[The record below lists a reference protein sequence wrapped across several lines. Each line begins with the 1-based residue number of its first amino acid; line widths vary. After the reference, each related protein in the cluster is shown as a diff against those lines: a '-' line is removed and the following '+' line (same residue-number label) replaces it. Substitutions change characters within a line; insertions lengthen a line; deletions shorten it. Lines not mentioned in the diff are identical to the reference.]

1 MHKNYE
7 DLNLTDQEIADVL
20 EMRDHFWKEDTAIRQ
35 LQLQKL
41 RRLKFF
47 WNNITNIWL
56 DSVAHDW
63 RVGNPDDVNGSSS
76 DQAYYDQRINVFKAY
91 LESIFAALSILV
103 PPVKAVPD
111 NAENSDD
118 IETAKAA
125 DKISGIIY
133 RHNSADMLWLHN
145 LYIWGTEGLV
155 CGYNYPKF
163 DKKNGTYKVD
173 EYKQEPEIHLI
184 ETCPL
189 CGVGIS
195 DDIVTEKELKVI
207 EQVKLQESELLA
219 QTNQENPEMVDGE
232 TQATGIPIDD
242 GMLPMGME
250 VCPNCQQPMTPNTEV
265 KHEIIDVLQKTID
278 EIKGKIGLDSYGG
291 LNCKVP
297 LYARH
302 QDQVLYLF
310 KCYEDH
316 YANAIELA
324 PKLHEKIGK
333 QYSGNSQSFDSYE
346 QWARLNVEYRGEYP
360 VNVVTIK
367 DMWVKCA
374 AYNILPEPRA
384 KAWKKKYPDGIRAC
398 FIGDLFAFAKKEALD
413 EHWTLEYNPMADY
426 LSDDPLGSLLTSVQ
440 EITND
445 LISLHK
451 QTLEHGVGL
460 TIVDPAFIDLN
471 AYSQTEVV
479 PGAMIPSKTIS
490 GSKQLKDGIVEL
502 KTANFNDGSLQ
513 FSDQVQSLGQLASGA
528 MPSLFG
534 VMDSETA
541 SQDSM
546 SKNQAQSRLGLKW
559 KTKCNWW
566 KQYMGKAIT
575 MYMALIQC
583 QDDERDVQKGVDGNF
598 INIVIKKAELSGKIG
613 RFELEANENLPM
625 SWSQRKD
632 VLMQL
637 LLSPNPQIASWL
649 MLPENQPALRA
660 TIGID
665 NFNIPGADDVD
676 KQWAEIQQLINS
688 EPLITGDIVT
698 PEMPSIEIDELF
710 DTHPIQFEICR
721 KWAVSEVGQYY
732 KYNLP
737 AQYQN
742 VLLHAQ
748 QHLIAMGPVGQPE
761 EQEGQSNSGEPKKLN
776 NKDVPITGDTNVPAI
791 Q

>member
-7 DLNLTDQEIADVL
+7 DLNLTDQEIVDVL
-20 EMRDHFWKEDTAIRQ
+20 EMRDHFWKEDTATRQ
-35 LQLQKL
+35 LQLQKW

-47 WNNITNIWL
+47 WNNITNIWF

-63 RVGNPDDVNGSSS
+63 RIGDSEYDNSGS

-125 DKISGIIY
+125 DKISGILY

-163 DKKNGTYKVD
+163 DKKNGTFKID

-189 CGVGIS
+189 CNVEIA
-195 DDIVTEKELKVI
+195 DDVVTEEELKVI
-207 EQVKLQESELLA
+207 EQAKQDAQQIPQENNEVVDSLQE
-219 QTNQENPEMVDGE
+219 TTGVVDN
-232 TQATGIPIDD
+232 DM
-242 GMLPMGME
+242 GMPMGME
-250 VCPNCQQPMTPNTEV
+250 ICPNCQQPMTPITEQ
-265 KHEIIDVLQKTID
+265 KNEIKDVLIKTID
-278 EIKGKIGLDSYGG
+278 EIKGKVALDSYGG
-291 LNCKVP
+291 LNVKVP

-324 PKLHEKIGK
+324 PTLHEKIGK
-333 QYSGNSQSFDSYE
+333 QYAGNNQSFDSYE

-367 DMWVKCA
+367 DMWVKPA
-374 AYNILPEPRA
+374 AYNILSEARA
-384 KAWKKKYPDGIRAC
+384 KAWKKKYPDGIRTC
-398 FIGDLFAFAKKEALD
+398 FIGDLYAFSKRESLD

-490 GSKQLKDGIVEL
+490 GNKTLKDGIVEL
-502 KTANFNDGSLQ
+502 KTATFNDGSLQ
-513 FSDQVQSLGQLASGA
+513 FSDQVQSLGQLSSGA

-566 KQYMGKAIT
+566 KQYMGKAIS
-575 MYMALIQC
+575 MYMTLIQC

-598 INIVIKKAELSGKIG
+598 INIVVKKAELSGKIG

-688 EPLITGDIVT
+688 EPLMTGDMVN
-698 PEMPSIEIDELF
+698 PEMPSIEVDELF

-748 QHLIAMGPVGQPE
+748 QHLIAMGQVP
-761 EQEGQSNSGEPKKLN
+761 QEGESGNKEQPPDKSGKLN

>member
-1 MHKNYE
+1 MNPKFKE
-7 DLNLTDQEIADVL
+7 LNLTDAELDDIKY
-20 EMRDHFWKEDTAIRQ
+20 MRDHFWEEDTATRQ
-35 LQLQKL
+35 LQLAKW

-47 WNNITNIWL
+47 WNNITNVWY

-63 RVGNPDDVNGSSS
+63 RIGDVDNDSGTN

-125 DKISGIIY
+125 DKIGGIIY

-163 DKKNGTYKVD
+163 DKKNGTFKVD
-173 EYKQEPEIHLI
+173 EYKTEPELHRITRCGNPECGI
-184 ETCPL
+184 EL
-189 CGVGIS
+189 LDEV
-195 DDIVTEKELKVI
+195 VTEKQLKAEARQAEQPQLEGI
-207 EQVKLQESELLA
+207 EEVDPLLQEQQL
-219 QTNQENPEMVDGE
+219 
-232 TQATGIPIDD
+232 DD
-242 GMLPMGME
+242 NGMMMQGME
-250 VCPNCQQPMTPNTEV
+250 ICPNCQQPMTPVVEL
-265 KHEIIDVLQKTID
+265 KHEIIDVLVRTID

-291 LNCKVP
+291 LNVKVP

-324 PKLHEKIGK
+324 PKLHDKLHNRV
-333 QYSGNSQSFDSYE
+333 GNSQSFDSYE

-360 VNVVTIK
+360 ANVTTIK
-367 DMWVKCA
+367 DMWVKKA
-374 AYNILPEPRA
+374 AYNILDEKRTA
-384 KAWKKKYPDGIRAC
+384 HWKKKYPDGIRAC
-398 FIGDLFAFAKKEALD
+398 FIGDLFAFAKRESLD
-413 EHWTLEYNPMADY
+413 DHWTLEYNPMADY

-471 AYSQTEVV
+471 AYQQTEVV

-490 GSKQLKDGIVEL
+490 GNKSLKDGIVEL

-513 FSDQVQSLGQLASGA
+513 FSDQVQSLGQLSSGA

-534 VMDSETA
+534 VMNAETA

-566 KQYMGKAIT
+566 KHYMGKAIA
-575 MYMALIQC
+575 MYMQLIQC

-598 INIVIKKAELSGKIG
+598 INVVIKKAELSGKIG

-632 VLMQL
+632 VIMQL
-637 LLSPNPQIASWL
+637 LLSPNPQIAQWL

-665 NFNIPGADDVD
+665 NFSIPGADDVD

-688 EPLITGDIVT
+688 EPLMTGDPLN
-698 PEMPSIEIDELF
+698 PEAPSIEIDELM

-737 AQYQN
+737 TQYQN
-742 VLLHAQ
+742 VLMHAQ
-748 QHLIAMGPVGQPE
+748 QHAMAMGPIGQPE
-761 EQEGQSNSGEPKKLN
+761 NPEEGQPKDNQKKLN

>member
-7 DLNLTDQEIADVL
+7 DLNLTDEEIVDVL
-20 EMRDHFWKEDTAIRQ
+20 AMRDHFWKEDTATRQ
-35 LQLQKL
+35 LQLQKW

-47 WNNITNIWL
+47 WNNISNIWF

-63 RVGNPDDVNGSSS
+63 RVGDENSDSSTN

-111 NAENSDD
+111 DATNSDD

-125 DKISGIIY
+125 DKIGGIIY

-163 DKKNGTYKVD
+163 DKKNGTFKVD
-173 EYKQEPEIHLI
+173 EYKTEPEIHRI
-184 ETCPL
+184 VSCPNCQVEL
-189 CGVGIS
+189 V
-195 DDIVTEKELKVI
+195 DEIVTEKQLKLEQQQLELPV
-207 EQVKLQESELLA
+207 EQEQLNPLIQEQQLDDNGMMM
-219 QTNQENPEMVDGE
+219 QGQE
-232 TQATGIPIDD
+232 I
-242 GMLPMGME
+242 
-250 VCPNCQQPMTPNTEV
+250 CPNCQQPMTPVTEL
-265 KHEIIDVLQKTID
+265 KHEIKDVLIRTID

-291 LNCKVP
+291 LNIKVP

-333 QYSGNSQSFDSYE
+333 QYSGNNQSFDSYE

-374 AYNILPEPRA
+374 AYNILTEERA
-384 KAWKKKYPDGIRAC
+384 KHWKKKYPDGIRTC
-398 FIGDLFAFAKKEALD
+398 FIGDLFAFAKKESLD
-413 EHWTLEYNPMADY
+413 DYWTLEYNPMADY

-460 TIVDPAFIDLN
+460 TIVDPTFIDLN

-490 GSKQLKDGIVEL
+490 GNKSLKDGIVEL

-513 FSDQVQSLGQLASGA
+513 FSDQVQGLGQLASGA
-528 MPSLFG
+528 QPALFG
-534 VMDSETA
+534 VMNSETA

-546 SKNQAQSRLGLKW
+546 AKNQAQSRLGLHW

-566 KQYMGKAIT
+566 KHYMGKAIT
-575 MYMALIQC
+575 MNMQLIQC

-598 INIVIKKAELSGKIG
+598 VNVVIKKAELSGKIG
-613 RFELEANENLPM
+613 RFELESNENLPM

-637 LLSPNPQIASWL
+637 LLSPNPQIAQWL

-665 NFNIPGADDVD
+665 NFSIPGADDVD

-688 EPLITGDIVT
+688 APLETGDPLN
-698 PEMPSIEIDELF
+698 PEAPSIEVDELM

-742 VLLHAQ
+742 VLMHAQ
-748 QHLIAMGPVGQPE
+748 QHLMAMGNVGQPA
-761 EQEGQSNSGEPKKLN
+761 EQEGQPNAGEPKKLN

>member
-1 MHKNYE
+1 MHKQFE
-7 DLNLTDQEIADVL
+7 DLNLTDDEIKDVL
-20 EMRDHFWKEDTAIRQ
+20 EMRDHFWKEDTATRQ
-35 LQLQKL
+35 LQLQKW

-47 WNNITNIWL
+47 WNNITNIWY

-63 RVGNPDDVNGSSS
+63 RIGDRDDSNS

-111 NAENSDD
+111 DATNSDD
-118 IETAKAA
+118 LETAKAA

-133 RHNSADMLWLHN
+133 RHNSAEMLWLHN

-155 CGYNYPKF
+155 CGYNYAKF
-163 DKKNGTYKVD
+163 DKKYGSFKVD

-189 CGVGIS
+189 CNFELA
-195 DDIVTEKELKVI
+195 DDVITEEELKVI
-207 EQVKLQESELLA
+207 EQAKIQEQQLQQQQEQELASGLA
-219 QTNQENPEMVDGE
+219 NNIEQPPM
-232 TQATGIPIDD
+232 DD
-242 GMLPMGME
+242 GGMGMGQE
-250 VCPNCQQPMTPNTEV
+250 ICPNCQQPMNPNIEKKHDV
-265 KHEIIDVLQKTID
+265 KDVLLRTID
-278 EIKGKIGLDSYGG
+278 EIKGRIALESYGG

-297 LYARH
+297 LYARK
-302 QDQVLYLF
+302 QEEVLYLF
-310 KCYEDH
+310 YCYETH
-316 YANAIELA
+316 YANAIELF
-324 PKLHEKIGK
+324 PKLHEKIGQ
-333 QYSGNSQSFDSYE
+333 QYSGTNRSGFDSYE
-346 QWARLNVEYRGEYP
+346 QWARLNVEYKGEYP

-367 DMWVKCA
+367 HAWFKSA
-374 AYNILPEPRA
+374 AYNILTEARA
-384 KAWKKKYPDGIRAC
+384 KHWKKKYPDGIRAS
-398 FIGDLFAFAKKEALD
+398 FVNDLFGCAKKEALD
-413 EHWTLEYNPMADY
+413 DHWTLEYNPMADY

-445 LISLHK
+445 LISLTK
-451 QTLEHGVGL
+451 QTIEHGVGL
-460 TIVDPAFIDLN
+460 TFVDPQIVDLN
-471 AYSQTEVV
+471 AYGQTEVV
-479 PGAMIPSKTIS
+479 PGALIPTKPIS
-490 GSKQLKDGIVEL
+490 GNKKIGDGFYEI
-502 KTANFNDGSLQ
+502 KTATLSGEVMPFG
-513 FSDQVQSLGQLASGA
+513 DQIQSLGQLASGA
-528 MPSLFG
+528 MPALFG
-534 VMDSETA
+534 QMDSETA

-575 MYMALIQC
+575 MYMSLIKC
-583 QDDERDVQKGVDGNF
+583 QDDERDVKKGIDGNF
-598 INIVIKKAELSGKIG
+598 VNIVVKKVELSGKIG

-632 VLMQL
+632 VIMQL
-637 LLSPNPQIASWL
+637 LLSPNPQIAAWL
-649 MLPENQPALRA
+649 MLPENQPVLRE

-665 NFNIPGADDVD
+665 NFSIPGVEDVD

-688 EPLITGDIVT
+688 EPLETGDELN
-698 PEMPSIEIDELF
+698 PLAPSIEVDVLM

-742 VLLHAQ
+742 VLLHGK
-748 QHLIAMGPVGQPE
+748 QHLDAMNMGGGMGNPE
-761 EQEGQSNSGEPKKLN
+761 EQEGQPNSGEPKKLN